1 MSTIE
6 DVMPPHPAVSELES
20 HLGYWLRY
28 VSNQVSQSFSRKV
41 AAAGVSVAEWVI
53 LRELYDGEALAPSV
67 LAAKTGMTRGGI
79 SKIADKLTVKSLV
92 TRTQSG
98 EDLRYQALALT
109 AKGRALVP
117 KLAALAD
124 NNDEEFFGHLG
135 AAERKTI
142 EKIMREL
149 VRRHGLTSVPVE

>member
-1 MSTIE
+1 MARQ
-6 DVMPPHPAVSELES
+6 PPVSALET

-28 VSNQVSQSFSRKV
+28 VSNQVSQSFSRKI

-53 LRELYDGEALAPSV
+53 LRELYDGDALAPSI
-67 LAAKTGMTRGGI
+67 LAGKTGMTRGGI
-79 SKIADKLTVKSLV
+79 SKIADKLIAKSLV
-92 TRTQSG
+92 TRTQSD

-124 NNDEEFFGHLG
+124 SNDEEFFGHLG
-135 AAERKTI
+135 AAERKAI
-142 EKIMREL
+142 EKTMREI
-149 VRRHGLTSVPVE
+149 VHRHGLTSVPVE

>member
-1 MSTIE
+1 
-6 DVMPPHPAVSELES
+6 MPLYPAVSELES
-20 HLGYWLRY
+20 HLGYWLRF

-41 AAAGVSVAEWVI
+41 AAAGVSVAEWVV
-53 LRELYDGEALAPSV
+53 LRELYGSEAQTPSV

-79 SKIADKLTVKSLV
+79 SKIVDKLAAKSLAM
-92 TRTQSG
+92 RTQSD

-124 NNDEEFFGHLG
+124 SNDEEFFGYLT
-135 AAERKTI
+135 AVERKKLEST
-142 EKIMREL
+142 MREI
-149 VRRHGLTSVPVE
+149 VRRHGLTSVPVK

>member
-1 MSTIE
+1 MARQSSIS
-6 DVMPPHPAVSELES
+6 ALET

-53 LRELYDGEALAPSV
+53 LRELYDGEGVAPSL
-67 LAAKTGMTRGGI
+67 LAAKTGLTRGGI
-79 SKIADKLTVKSLV
+79 SKIADKLAGKSLV
-92 TRTQSG
+92 TRTQSDK
-98 EDLRYQALALT
+98 DLRYQALALT

-117 KLAALAD
+117 KLAGLAD
-124 NNDEEFFGHLG
+124 DNDEEFFGHLG

-142 EKIMREL
+142 EKIMRDI
-149 VRRHGLTSVPVE
+149 VRRYGLTSVPVE

>member
-1 MSTIE
+1 MARQSSIS
-6 DVMPPHPAVSELES
+6 ALET

-28 VSNQVSQSFSRKV
+28 VSNQISQSFSRKV
-41 AAAGVSVAEWVI
+41 ASAGVSVAEWVI
-53 LRELYDGEALAPSV
+53 LRELYDSDALAPSI

-79 SKIADKLTVKSLV
+79 SKIADKLAGKSLV
-92 TRTQSG
+92 TRTQSDK
-98 EDLRYQALALT
+98 DLRYQALALT

-117 KLAALAD
+117 KLATLAD
-124 NNDEEFFGHLG
+124 DNDEEFFSHLG

-142 EKIMREL
+142 EKIMRDI

>member
-1 MSTIE
+1 MARQPS
-6 DVMPPHPAVSELES
+6 VSALET

-41 AAAGVSVAEWVI
+41 AEAGVSVAEWVI
-53 LRELYDGEALAPSV
+53 LRELHDGDLAPSI
-67 LAAKTGMTRGGI
+67 LAGKTGMTRGGI
-79 SKIADKLTVKSLV
+79 SKIADKLIAKSLV
-92 TRTQSG
+92 TRTQSD

-142 EKIMREL
+142 EKVMREI
-149 VRRHGLTSVPVE
+149 VHRHGLTSVPVE

>member
-67 LAAKTGMTRGGI
+67 IAAKTGMTRGGI
-79 SKIADKLTVKSLV
+79 SKIADKLTAKSVK
-92 TRTQSG
+92 TC
-98 EDLRYQALALT
+98 A
-109 AKGRALVP
+109 
-117 KLAALAD
+117 
-124 NNDEEFFGHLG
+124 
-135 AAERKTI
+135 I
-142 EKIMREL
+142 
-149 VRRHGLTSVPVE
+149 RRSR

>member
-67 LAAKTGMTRGGI
+67 IAAKTGMTRGGI

-124 NNDEEFFGHLG
+124 SNDEEFFGHLG

-142 EKIMREL
+142 EKMMRDI